1 MRYVG
6 RITDWNDDKGF
17 GFVTP
22 NGGGDRAFVHIKAFE
37 RKSPRP
43 VAGQLISYEPQK
55 DGRGRFNA
63 TAIRPV
69 TLQQGKHAT
78 PRKGWPRR
86 AIATSF
92 LAALMAGWFLSK
104 VPTLILL
111 VYGAMSVLA
120 FAAYGMD
127 KSAAVNNRWRTQES
141 TLHLMGLLGGWPG
154 ALFAQDVF
162 HHKSRK
168 TEFQFVFWITVMLN
182 CVALAWLLANGK
194 VTAINRAI
202 LGIVANS

>member
-37 RKSPRP
+37 RPSPRP
-43 VAGQLISYEPQK
+43 VSGQLISYEPRK
-55 DGRGRFNA
+55 DERGRFNA
-63 TAIRPV
+63 AAIRLV
-69 TLQQGKHAT
+69 TPQQEKRT
-78 PRKGWPRR
+78 SRRNGWPRK
-86 AIATSF
+86 AIATLF
-92 LAALMAGWFLSK
+92 LVALVIGWFLSRI
-104 VPTLILL
+104 PTIILL
-111 VYGAMSVLA
+111 IYGAMSVLT
-120 FAAYGMD
+120 FAMYGID

-141 TLHLMGLLGGWPG
+141 TLHFAGLLGGWPG

-168 TEFQFVFWITVMLN
+168 AEFQFVFWVTTTLN
-182 CVALAWLLANGK
+182 CVALAWLLADGK
-194 VTAINRAI
+194 ATAINHAMFETMM
-202 LGIVANS
+202 GG